1 MIWDGEVVT
10 QSERLD
16 IYRDALARLRDRT
29 YECFCTR
36 KEIEQAASA
45 PHGDGHRPYPGTCA
59 RLSTV
64 EKSRRREQ
72 RPAAIRIRAEG
83 ARFTVTDLFAGTMT
97 GVDLYQ
103 GVTRITRGADLLGSA
118 PRQAWLTT
126 LLGGQPPS
134 YAHIGLV
141 TNSDGKRLAKRDGAV
156 TVNDLLA
163 RGWRL
168 SEVVAELTDSLGLG
182 SHETPEGAL
191 AVMPKPL
198 PDAFH
203 APVTWT
209 GRGFRQLS
217 F

>member
-36 KEIEQAASA
+36 KEIVQAASA

-59 RLSTV
+59 RLSTA
-64 EKSRRREQ
+64 ERNRRRKQ

-83 ARFTVTDLFAGTMT
+83 ARFTVTDLFAGTVT
-97 GVDLYQ
+97 GVVDDFVLVRGDGVPAYNFATVIDDLYQ

-141 TNSDGKRLAKRDGAV
+141 TNSDGKRLAKPRRCGH
-156 TVNDLLA
+156 
-163 RGWRL
+163 R
-168 SEVVAELTDSLGLG
+168 E
-182 SHETPEGAL
+182 
-191 AVMPKPL
+191 
-198 PDAFH
+198 
-203 APVTWT
+203 
-209 GRGFRQLS
+209 
-217 F
+217 

>member
-59 RLSTV
+59 R
-64 EKSRRREQ
+64 
-72 RPAAIRIRAEG
+72 
-83 ARFTVTDLFAGTMT
+83 FTVTDLFAGTMT
-97 GVDLYQ
+97 GVVDDFVLVRGDGVPAYNFATVIDDLYQ